1 MIKQMQKNQTLVRL
15 LIFNILLVVIITVIP
30 TLVFYQYFV
39 SNYNKQLTKLNMQTV
54 TQFRNFMDQKVLR
67 DVIGIPNLY
76 FTDLESSDPIVYPL
90 QHDIHND
97 SSRILQTSKRIFE
110 VKNRVSYLDSIDI
123 YYRSNQILFQDTSVC
138 FLPGTGCTLGFREAW
153 LHEFS
158 QSEKLVDWTRV
169 ESVEGAETKKLIT
182 YIRSIPYFAP
192 SSSRLGIVAIN
203 LDVAVIQAMMKE
215 YNFVGGSPLLAVRED
230 GQLMID
236 TQEESTW
243 EQIEPSVREKLL
255 SAGQQ
260 DGIMYATVNGKSS
273 ILSYSLSEMNHW
285 RYVSVVPVDA
295 FFGKSIEIR
304 NWLIVIASMLL
315 FVNLLV
321 AYWMTRRAYKPIGTE
336 IDELKLNLE
345 RNKPIIRHNY
355 ILKLLTGRV
364 QLNDRLL
371 SNERVTGVQI
381 DLPYYCCF
389 VVQLL
394 PQDNTPYEEVMM
406 QVYNLV
412 QALES
417 DMINCR
423 LFAVQDE
430 DEHISGIINFD
441 ETASIDAILVRMTTI
456 MDAQLNRSYTLSVGV
471 TYAINDSDISDGY
484 REAKE
489 ALPYA
494 FLYPDTIMK
503 YGELSILQRKETG
516 PILTYLQQ
524 MEDQLRD
531 GFAEQTLKTIQSLVD
546 DLRYGEYTVAF
557 CKSALTDVIAILRKR
572 IHAHGQTSEEILGF
586 DIQEAFKKLR
596 SLTLFP
602 DWLGPIVQIVTDK
615 EQLGKFKVDTKLQD
629 KINQFIEANLGNQL
643 SLDLVAE
650 HLNISSNYVSKLF
663 KTVNGKTFTEYV
675 TDLRLKRALVM
686 LMEERL
692 PVQDISSQL
701 GYNSTHYFI
710 RIFKE
715 KYGHTP
721 KQYQKLHEGRLDK
734 E

>member
-1 MIKQMQKNQTLVRL
+1 MIKNMHKNQTLIRL
-15 LIFNILLVVIITVIP
+15 LIFNVLLVVIITLIP

-39 SNYNKQLTKLNMQTV
+39 TNYNKQLTKLNMQSV
-54 TQFRNFMDQKVLR
+54 TQFRSFIDQKVLR

-76 FTDLESSDPIVYPL
+76 FTDLESSDPLVYPL

-123 YYRSNQILFQDTSVC
+123 YYPGNQILFQDTSVC

-158 QSEKLVDWTRV
+158 QSEKLVDWTRG
-169 ESVEGAETKKLIT
+169 ESVEGADTKKLIT

-192 SSSRLGIVAIN
+192 SGSRLGIVAIN
-203 LDVAVIQAMMKE
+203 LDVAAIQAMMKE
-215 YNFVGGSPLLAVRED
+215 YNFVGGSPLLAIRED
-230 GQLMID
+230 GELMIG
-236 TQEESTW
+236 TEKETIW
-243 EQIEPSVREKLL
+243 EQIDPSVREKLL
-255 SAGQQ
+255 SAGREE
-260 DGIMYATVNGKSS
+260 GIMYATVNGKSS

-295 FFGKSIEIR
+295 FFGKSIELR
-304 NWLIVIASMLL
+304 NWLVVIACILL

-321 AYWMTRRAYKPIGTE
+321 AYWMTRRAYRPIGTE

-345 RNKPIIRHNY
+345 RNRPIIRHNY
-355 ILKLLTGRV
+355 IVKLLTGKV
-364 QLNDRLL
+364 QLNDQSLP
-371 SNERVTGVQI
+371 NERVTGVQI

-389 VVQLL
+389 VVHLL
-394 PQDNTPYEEVMM
+394 PQDNIPYELVMM

-417 DMINCR
+417 ETINCR
-423 LFAVQDE
+423 LYAVQDE

-441 ETASIDAILVRMTTI
+441 ETASINAILAWMTTI
-456 MDAQLNRSYTLSVGV
+456 MDVQLNRSYTLSVGER
-471 TYAINDSDISDGY
+471 YAINESDISDGY

-489 ALPYA
+489 AIPYA
-494 FLYPDTIMK
+494 FLYPNTIMK
-503 YGELSILQRKETG
+503 YGELSIPQRKESG
-516 PILTYLQQ
+516 PILAYLQRV
-524 MEDQLRD
+524 EDELRD
-531 GFAEQTLKTIQSLVD
+531 GFAEQTLKTIQSLVN
-546 DLRYGEYTVAF
+546 DLQNGQYTVAF
-557 CKSALTDVIAILRKR
+557 CKSALTDVIGVLRKR
-572 IHAHGQTSEEILGF
+572 IHAHGKTSEEMLGF
-586 DIQEAFKKLR
+586 DIQEAFKMLR
-596 SLTLFP
+596 SIALFP
-602 DWLGPIVQIVTDK
+602 NWIDPIVQIVTEK
-615 EQLGKFKVDTKLQD
+615 EQLSKFKVDTKLQD
-629 KINQFIEANLGNQL
+629 KMNQFIEANLNNQL

-663 KTVNGKTFTEYV
+663 KTVNGVTFTEYV
-675 TDLRLKRALVM
+675 TELRLKRALVM

-715 KYGHTP
+715 KFGHTP
-721 KQYQKLHEGRLDK
+721 KQYQKLHEGRQVK